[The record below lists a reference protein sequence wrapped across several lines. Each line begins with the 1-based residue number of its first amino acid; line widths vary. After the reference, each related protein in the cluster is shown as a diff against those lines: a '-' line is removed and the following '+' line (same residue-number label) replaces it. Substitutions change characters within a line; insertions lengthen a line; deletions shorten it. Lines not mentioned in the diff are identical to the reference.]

1 MIDAHAHSYP
11 TVEMGLEWQRT
22 MAHDPKRSGHIDELL
37 TSMDAAG
44 IEHTIVLL
52 WTRAG
57 ERHAQLVEDGVED
70 AEARVIV
77 RREIDELN
85 RWGCDAGARDER
97 IVPFVGINV
106 RYIAAA
112 EVGAEIDAL
121 VELGARG
128 VKLIPPSMR
137 LYANDELLFPVYE
150 RCEQLGL
157 PITSQSGTGGGDPPT
172 AGGDHFGRPRYWDD
186 VLTTFP
192 RLNVTLAHL
201 GHGYED
207 DLVELARRHENLRT
221 DTSLQLSGLGR
232 PGRRSP
238 DELVA
243 LIRRIGADRVLF
255 GTNYPF
261 VDQVRYAE
269 LLAELPLTAEE
280 RELVGSANA
289 RRLLGV

>member
-11 TVEMGLEWQRT
+11 TPELGLEWQRT
-22 MAHDPKRSGHIDELL
+22 MGHDPKRSGHIDELL
-37 TSMDAAG
+37 ASMDEAG
-44 IEHTIVLL
+44 IEHTVVLL

-57 ERHAQLVEDGVED
+57 ERHAQLLDDGVDD
-70 AEARVIV
+70 AAARAIV

-85 RWGCDAGARDER
+85 HWGCEAGVRDAR

-106 RYIAAA
+106 RYF
-112 EVGAEIDAL
+112 EPAEIRDEISAL
-121 VELGARG
+121 VERGARG

-137 LYANDELLFPVYE
+137 LYANDELLLPVYE

-172 AGGDHFGRPRYWDD
+172 AGADHFGRPGYWDD

-207 DLVELARRHENLRT
+207 DVVELTRRHENLRT

-232 PGRRSP
+232 AGRRSA

-243 LIRRIGADRVLF
+243 LIRTIGTDRVLF

-261 VDQVRYAE
+261 VDQSRYAE
-269 LLAELPLTAEE
+269 VLAELPLTEDE
-280 RELVGSANA
+280 RELIASANA
-289 RRLLGV
+289 RRLLGL

>member
-11 TVEMGLEWQRT
+11 TAEMGLDWQRT

-37 TSMDAAG
+37 ASMDAAG
-44 IEHTIVLL
+44 IEHTVVLL

-57 ERHAQLVEDGVED
+57 ERHAQLVEDGVYD
-70 AEARVIV
+70 AEARQIV

-85 RWGCDAGARDER
+85 RWGCQAGARDKR

-106 RYIAAA
+106 RYIAPA

-137 LYANDELLFPVYE
+137 LYANDELLLPVYE
-150 RCEQLGL
+150 HCEQLGL

-172 AGGDHFGRPRYWDD
+172 PGGDHFGRPRYWDD
-186 VLTTFP
+186 VLATFP

-207 DLVELARRHENLRT
+207 DLVELTRRHENLRA

-243 LIRRIGADRVLF
+243 LIRSIGADRVLF

>member
-11 TVEMGLEWQRT
+11 TAKMGLQWQRT
-22 MAHDPKRSGHIDELL
+22 MAHDPKRSGHVDELRA
-37 TSMDAAG
+37 SMDAAG
-44 IEHTIVLL
+44 IERTIVLL

-57 ERHAQLVEDGVED
+57 ERHEQLIDDGMDD
-70 AEARVIV
+70 AEARSIV

-85 RWGCDAGARDER
+85 RWGCEEGARDGR

-106 RYIAAA
+106 RYIARD
-112 EVGAEIDAL
+112 EIRGELDAL
-121 VELGARG
+121 VDLGARG

-137 LYANDELLFPVYE
+137 LYANDKLLLPLYE

-157 PITSQSGTGGGDPPT
+157 PITSQSGTGGGEPPT
-172 AGGDHFGRPRYWDD
+172 PGGDHFGRPRYWDD

-207 DLVELARRHENLRT
+207 DVVELARRHENLRT

-243 LIRRIGADRVLF
+243 LIRRIGTDRVLF

-261 VDQVRYAE
+261 VDQGRYAE
-269 LLAELPLTAEE
+269 VLAELPLTDEE
-280 RELVGSANA
+280 RGLVGSANA
-289 RRLLGV
+289 RRLLGG

>member
-11 TVEMGLEWQRT
+11 TAEMGLEWQRT
-22 MAHDPKRSGHIDELL
+22 MAHDPKRSGHVDELSA
-37 TSMDAAG
+37 SMDAAG
-44 IEHTIVLL
+44 IERTIVLL
-52 WTRAG
+52 WARAG
-57 ERHAQLVEDGVED
+57 ERHERLIADGVDD
-70 AEARVIV
+70 AEARSIV

-85 RWGCDAGARDER
+85 RWGCRAGARDHR

-106 RYIAAA
+106 RYIAP
-112 EVGAEIDAL
+112 AEIGGELDAL
-121 VELGARG
+121 VALGARG
-128 VKLIPPSMR
+128 VKLIPPSMQ
-137 LYANDELLFPVYE
+137 LYANDTLLLPLYE

-172 AGGDHFGRPRYWDD
+172 PGGDHFGRPRYWDD

-207 DLVELARRHENLRT
+207 DVVELARRHENLRT

-243 LIRRIGADRVLF
+243 LIRRIGTDRVLF

-261 VDQVRYAE
+261 VDQGRYADV
-269 LLAELPLTAEE
+269 LAELPLTDEE

-289 RRLLGV
+289 RGLLGA